1 MRSSLLYFLIYTLTL
16 MFFAKPIDAMMGIDA
31 FYGVM
36 LAVVW
41 VAISAAIVHIIHFW
55 PSKVR

>member
-1 MRSSLLYFLIYTLTL
+1 MRRSLLYFLIYAFTL

-36 LAVVW
+36 LAVIW
-41 VAISAAIVHIIHFW
+41 VVVSAAIVHVIHFW
-55 PSKVR
+55 PTKVS